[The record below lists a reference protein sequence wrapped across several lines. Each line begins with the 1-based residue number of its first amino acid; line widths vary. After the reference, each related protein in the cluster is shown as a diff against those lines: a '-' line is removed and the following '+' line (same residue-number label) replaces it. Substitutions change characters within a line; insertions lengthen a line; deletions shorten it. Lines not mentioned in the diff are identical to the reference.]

1 MATFNLTITYPDGAA
16 GSALIN
22 ALKAYHGVTTNPQV
36 VEALRQVVISHVRG
50 VKQSVDQ
57 QAAIAAIPAPDV
69 T

>member
-16 GSALIN
+16 GTALIDVR
-22 ALKAYHGVTTNPQV
+22 KAYHGVTTNPQV

-50 VKQSVDQ
+50 VKQAADQ
-57 QAAIAAIPAPDV
+57 QSAIAAIVPPTV